1 MTPTKKELEEYAKEA
16 RDVAQKMLRL
26 SVDLADAAEGRIST
40 TDCDISGTYAAANFV
55 RVYVPII
62 ERF

>member
-1 MTPTKKELEEYAKEA
+1 MTPTKEELREYAKEA

-26 SVDLADAAEGRIST
+26 SVDLTDAAEGRISAS
-40 TDCDISGTYAAANFV
+40 DCDISGTYAAASFV
-55 RVYVPII
+55 REYVPII